1 MLKIADHYL
10 SLQQVVFFL
19 LIDLLKAG
27 LLQPS
32 ICLEKKKKSKPTVSV
47 MYSKMKYACT
57 GL

>member
-10 SLQQVVFFL
+10 SLQQVVIFL

-32 ICLEKKKKSKPTVSV
+32 ICLGKKKKSKPTVSV